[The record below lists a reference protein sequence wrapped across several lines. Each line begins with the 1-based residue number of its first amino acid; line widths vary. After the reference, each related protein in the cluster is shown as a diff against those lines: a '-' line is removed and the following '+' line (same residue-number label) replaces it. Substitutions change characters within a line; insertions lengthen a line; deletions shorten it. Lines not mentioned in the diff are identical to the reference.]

1 MKILTTMWARGL
13 AAAAALALALTGCGG
28 GGGAGPEE
36 PPPPQSLSISGV
48 AAEGAPMEGAAIA
61 LTDAT
66 GTVVATAEAGSDGSY
81 TLTVP
86 ISAKA
91 PFVASASKGDLVY
104 FSPVAEAKSGTVNI
118 TKLTNL
124 IAAQLSPTGDP
135 AALSGQI
142 SSGTATVT
150 PSQVQQVVAA
160 IVEALKPLLTN
171 AGDTIDPISGTFAAN
186 GSGHDQVLMALDIA
200 IQPTGSSSNI
210 TVSVKAVVAE
220 GEQPFQ
226 IAFTSG
232 STPQPLPQQVATA
245 QLPSSDTDALVGA
258 FLARMQACYALPR
271 TDRVT
276 GTTAASVVAPACR
289 TLFSGDDPATFK
301 NNGAVVASTG
311 AWSSL
316 FADGATGVKFS
327 NPVIEF
333 LVPDG
338 KLLVSW
344 KSTAAD
350 GGISYARVWVKREN
364 GALKAI
370 GNQYQYAFNVRAWS
384 ELRDLVNRPELTYWA
399 TGFDLGVTNVTSGG
413 SNVFAKVV
421 VTAPNNRTITLVP
434 LTGLSY
440 VPVEGTSTGV
450 MRLAGRFVNPST
462 AGVPRRLSGISNG
475 EGLAWASNA
484 AGAAVDWTEDEIKA
498 IKNVGRW
505 KADFYLASAPGVI
518 AATQYHETM
527 TRPLTLSE
535 LAPRPFPTLT
545 ARARQ
550 DIVSESAATGSIAL
564 SNGDRIDLSVAATPP
579 DFWTVPAG
587 AQGPTLVQAQGF
599 LQSTTSGRWNDS
611 RNVSSMARTT
621 VISCSAQTS
630 SDTHCVPS
638 TTTYSSDARLNLL
651 QMFAY
656 DARDM
661 VWVSNFLTYKVSGV
675 AQ

>member
-1 MKILTTMWARGL
+1 MKIPTTMWARGL

-28 GGGAGPEE
+28 DGSSPEE
-36 PPPPQSLSISGV
+36 PPPPQSLSISGI
-48 AAEGAPMEGAAIA
+48 AAEGAPMEGAAIT

-66 GTVVATAEAGSDGSY
+66 GTVVATAQSGSDGSY

-91 PFVASASKGDLVY
+91 PFVASASKGDVVY

-135 AALSGQI
+135 AALAGQI

-150 PSQVQQVVAA
+150 PAQVQQVVTA

-200 IQPTGSSSNI
+200 IQPTGTSSNI

-220 GEQPFQ
+220 GEQPAA

-232 STPQPLPQQVATA
+232 STPPPLPQQVATA

-258 FLARMQACYALPR
+258 FLARMDACYALPR
-271 TDRVT
+271 TDRVN
-276 GTTAASVVAPACR
+276 GTTAASVVAAACR
-289 TLFSGDDPATFK
+289 TLFSGDDPTTFK
-301 NNGAVVASTG
+301 NSGSVVGSTG

-316 FADGATGVKFS
+316 FSDGATGVKFS

-350 GGISYARVWVKREN
+350 GGISYSRVWVKREN

-370 GNQYQYAFNVRAWS
+370 GNQYQYPFNVRAWS

-399 TGFDLGVTNVTSGG
+399 TGFDVGVTNLSNGSGG
-413 SNVFAKVV
+413 SLFDKVV
-421 VTAPNNRTITLVP
+421 VTTPNNRTITLVA
-434 LTGLSY
+434 TSGLSY
-440 VPVEGTSTGV
+440 MPVQGTSTSV
-450 MRLAGRFVNPST
+450 VRLAGKFVNPATS
-462 AGVPRRLSGISNG
+462 GVPRRLSGMSGG
-475 EGLAWASNA
+475 ESLAWANNP
-484 AGAAVDWTEDEIKA
+484 AGAATDWTESEIKG
-498 IKNVGRW
+498 IPNVGRW
-505 KADFYLASAPGVI
+505 KADFYLASAPTVI

-527 TRPLTLSE
+527 ARPLTLSE
-535 LAPRPFPTLT
+535 LAPRAFPTLT

-550 DIVSESAATGSIAL
+550 DVIAETAATGSVAL
-564 SNGDRIDLSVAATPP
+564 SSGDRIELSVDATPP
-579 DFWTVPAG
+579 DFWTVPTG
-587 AQGPTLVQAQGF
+587 AQGPTVVQAQGF
-599 LQSTTSGRWNDS
+599 LQSTGAGRWNDS
-611 RNVSSMARTT
+611 RTVSSVARTT
-621 VISCSAQTS
+621 VINCSAQTS

-661 VWVSNFLTYKVSGV
+661 VWVSNIFTFKVPGV
-675 AQ
+675 PQ